1 MAVVGK
7 IPSKG
12 RTTVP
17 WRIRE
22 ALGVGAGDFLA
33 WEMSGDGVARVRGVK
48 PWTSGT
54 CVRWR
59 KPWPNGAVRRTRK
72 RTVIF
77 EPAGSDAGAAGRG

>member
-22 ALGVGAGDFLA
+22 ALGVGAGDLLA

-48 PWTSGT
+48 PLDLGYLRPLEETLAEW
-54 CVRWR
+54 
-59 KPWPNGAVRRTRK
+59 
-72 RTVIF
+72 
-77 EPAGSDAGAAGRG
+77 DGAADEEAYRDL